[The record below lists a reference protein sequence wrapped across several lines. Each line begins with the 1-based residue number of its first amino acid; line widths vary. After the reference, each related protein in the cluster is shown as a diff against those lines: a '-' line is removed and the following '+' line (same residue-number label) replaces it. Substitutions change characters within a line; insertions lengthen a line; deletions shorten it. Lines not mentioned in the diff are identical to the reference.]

1 MFASLIYFLYSA
13 FWPRL
18 TDLDPSRLWPY
29 FSLGG

>member
-18 TDLDPSRLWPY
+18 TDLDPSLLWPH
-29 FSLGG
+29 FNLGG